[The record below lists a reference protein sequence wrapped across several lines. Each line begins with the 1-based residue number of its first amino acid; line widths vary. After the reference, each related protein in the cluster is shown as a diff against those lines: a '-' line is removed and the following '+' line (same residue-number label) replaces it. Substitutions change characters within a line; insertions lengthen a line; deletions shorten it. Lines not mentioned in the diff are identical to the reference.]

1 MKLVN
6 AFYYNE
12 LNLTQINLAFI
23 YLIPKK
29 KDANI
34 IIQYRPISFINYSMK
49 IITKLLIERLSPLI
63 DSLIS
68 FTQTTYIEDKYIMDN
83 LVCAHK
89 VLLTIHK
96 KIN

>member
-1 MKLVN
+1 
-6 AFYYNE
+6 
-12 LNLTQINLAFI
+12 
-23 YLIPKK
+23 
-29 KDANI
+29 
-34 IIQYRPISFINYSMK
+34 MK